1 MRILHINAESKNP
14 LEVLKKVKI
23 KGKFGILTTI
33 QHLQSA
39 KKIKLKN
46 GVFLGQMLGCHIPK
60 KSNLNSYLY
69 IGTGKFHPIEIAL
82 ETKKPVYI
90 ANPIT
95 NKFYKLDQKEI
106 IDYQKRLRGKL
117 SKFYSAERIGIIIS
131 TKPGQL
137 NLKQALNFQKNLK
150 KESFLFLTDN
160 INEQELENFPDINYW
175 VNTACPRI
183 EIKNVI
189 NIRDIPIQK

>member
-1 MRILHINAESKNP
+1 MRILHIPAESNIS

-23 KGKFGILTTI
+23 PGKFGVLTTI
-33 QHLQSA
+33 QHLNQV
-39 KKIKLKN
+39 KNIRLKN
-46 GVFLGQMLGCHIPK
+46 GIFLGQMLGCYIPK
-60 KSNLNSYLY
+60 KSNLDYYLY

-82 ETKKPVYI
+82 ETKKTVYV
-90 ANPIT
+90 ANPLT
-95 NKFYKLDQKEI
+95 NQFYKLDTKEI
-106 IDYQKRLRGKL
+106 GDYQKKLKGKL
-117 SKFYSAERIGIIIS
+117 SKFYMAKKVGIIIS

-137 NLKQALNFQKNLK
+137 NLKQVLGFQKSLK

-160 INEQELENFPDINYW
+160 INEQELENFPDIDIW

-189 NIRDIPIQK
+189 ALKDLKL

>member
-1 MRILHINAESKNP
+1 MKILHIKAEYKTS

-33 QHLQSA
+33 QHLNQV

-46 GVFLGQMLGCHIPK
+46 SIFLGQMLGCYIPK
-60 KSNLNSYLY
+60 KTKLASYLY

-90 ANPIT
+90 ANPLT

-106 IDYQKRLRGKL
+106 INYQKKLKGKL
-117 SKFYSAERIGIIIS
+117 AKFYSAKKIGIIVS
-131 TKPGQL
+131 LKPGQL
-137 NLKQALNFQKNLK
+137 NLKQAENFQKKLK
-150 KESFLFLTDN
+150 KESFIFLTNN
-160 INEQELENFPDINYW
+160 INEEELENFPDINFW

-189 NIRDIPIQK
+189 NLRDIPKI

>member
-1 MRILHINAESKNP
+1 MKILHIPAESKTS

-33 QHLQSA
+33 QHLHQV
-39 KKIKLKN
+39 KKSKLKN
-46 GVFLGQMLGCHIPK
+46 GVFLGQMLGCYIPK
-60 KSNLNSYLY
+60 KQNLDSYLY

-82 ETKKPVYI
+82 QTKKPVYI

-106 IDYQKRLRGKL
+106 TDYRKKLKGKL
-117 SKFYSAERIGIIIS
+117 AKFYIAKKIGIIVS

-137 NLKQALNFQKNLK
+137 NLKQAKNLQKKLK
-150 KESFLFLTDN
+150 KESFIFLADN
-160 INEQELENFPDINYW
+160 INEQELENFPDIDIW

-189 NIRDIPIQK
+189 NLRDIPK

>member
-1 MRILHINAESKNP
+1 MKILHIKAESKTN

-33 QHLQSA
+33 QHLNQV

-46 GVFLGQMLGCHIPK
+46 GIFLSQMLGCYIPK

-90 ANPIT
+90 ANPLT

-106 IDYQKRLRGKL
+106 TDYQKKLKGKL
-117 SKFYSAERIGIIIS
+117 SKFYSSKKIGIIIS

-150 KESFLFLTDN
+150 KESFFFLANN
-160 INEQELENFPDINYW
+160 INEQELENFQDIDCW

-189 NIRDIPIQK
+189 NLRDIPIQK